1 MEKKQPG
8 RKKIKLNDS
17 ETLDKIVALGSQG
30 LTSGQIARCLGVSWS
45 TIDRRRKE
53 FGEIEE
59 AIKKGEALG
68 ISRVANALYESATID
83 KNVTAQIFYLK
94 NRSENWADRQ
104 EVVANFDLANLLSQ
118 AHGRILAPASDA
130 LELHSS
136 IDSARGRTNVH
147 PDERTHENAPGEARD
162 DLDDPDGRT
171 DGRTGGRAD
180 ENPDDLTGGRA

>member
-104 EVVANFDLANLLSQ
+104 LVVANFDLANLTQPGTRENFSTGL
-118 AHGRILAPASDA
+118 GRLRAS
-130 LELHSS
+130 
-136 IDSARGRTNVH
+136 
-147 PDERTHENAPGEARD
+147 
-162 DLDDPDGRT
+162 
-171 DGRTGGRAD
+171 
-180 ENPDDLTGGRA
+180 